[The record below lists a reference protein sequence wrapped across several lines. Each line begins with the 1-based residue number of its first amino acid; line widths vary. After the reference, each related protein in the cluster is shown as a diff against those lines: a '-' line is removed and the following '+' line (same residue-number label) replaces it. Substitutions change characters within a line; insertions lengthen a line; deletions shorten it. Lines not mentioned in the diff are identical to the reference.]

1 METHDVLKQIGLNEK
16 EASVYLA
23 LLELGTASV
32 NSIAF
37 KSGLKRPTT
46 YLILDS
52 LQQKGLASLVP
63 RSRKVLF
70 VAESPE
76 KLIADLQR
84 KEELIKTSLPN
95 LLAIYN
101 VRKEKPQVLLHEGK
115 EAVAA
120 LYEKILLAKK
130 VDFFCTINDVEAAF
144 PDYPKR
150 IMKTA
155 LTGSMKFRELLGRNP
170 KDVSYAKTMQH
181 NENFQQRFLPE
192 GMSLP
197 TDNVLCDGSV
207 MFFSYQPYTFAVQ
220 ISSIGIYESLSTL
233 FELAWQS
240 AEPFEK
246 IA

>member
-1 METHDVLKQIGLNEK
+1 MKKKPAFTWPYLSLVLP
-16 EASVYLA
+16 A
-23 LLELGTASV
+23 V

-37 KSGLKRPTT
+37 KSGLKRPTA

-52 LQQKGLASLVP
+52 LQQKGLVSLVP

-76 KLIADLQR
+76 KLATDLTKKQ
-84 KEELIKTSLPN
+84 ELVKVSLPN

-155 LTGSMKFRELLGRNP
+155 MGGSMKFRELLGRNA
-170 KDVSYAKTMQH
+170 KDVSYAKAMQH
-181 NENFQQRFLPE
+181 GENYQQRFLPD

-207 MFFSYQPYTFAVQ
+207 MFFSYQPYMFAVQ
-220 ISSIGIYESLSTL
+220 ISSKGIYDSLSTL
-233 FELAWQS
+233 FELAWRS

-246 IA
+246 MTPEKT